1 MQNFSQL
8 EPQVLIGKACMKFS
22 LTLPHYE
29 LLRIQ
34 NISVSCTDKE
44 TFLKMNIQL
53 FNCWLQKAAVLT
65 STYATSIFPT
75 TIAALLSKLH

>member
-8 EPQVLIGKACMKFS
+8 EPQALIGKVCMKLS

-29 LLRIQ
+29 LLRIK
-34 NISVSCTDKE
+34 NISVFSIDKE

-53 FNCWLQKAAVLT
+53 LNHWLQKAAVLT
-65 STYATSIFPT
+65 STHATGTFFQQ
-75 TIAALLSKLH
+75 